1 MINYNP
7 TPAAPTPA
15 HPRSSRPFRTQ
26 ETDEDKHE
34 PSCSAPAEEDPSN
47 PFGGGSS
54 NAFAPAEQA
63 PTACSLDLASKDPG
77 SMKWAP
83 ATTPVDR
90 RITEQEHVAIAANDD
105 GANDCAD
112 ADLPEFWMDMCGYD
126 APPPGSKDHGN
137 LEYVNLQLN
146 PERWTGYNGSHVWSA
161 IYEENCLKQS
171 GSVDDMC
178 YEERVLYRLLSG
190 MHASVN
196 IHIALKAKTP
206 KKGVVGREDWS
217 ADPAR
222 FAAHYGQHPERLRN
236 LHFSFVVLLRAL
248 RKAAPTLGVM
258 DLSLGQDKAED
269 ARTGALMR
277 RLLDTHIL
285 SSCSGVFG
293 AFDESMLFRGG
304 AGVNGEASS
313 PVAELKSQ
321 FKGVFHNISEVM
333 DCISCQKCKLHGKLQ
348 LLGLGTALKV
358 LLLPEHLH
366 ATALSRSEVVALVNT
381 VAKFSH
387 AILAAP
393 ELAAAHSDAST
404 RAATAAAP
412 VPDLSSAG
420 IMTASSDWTPATT
433 RSLMDAAIS
442 AVAALASDGAIGAAD
457 EDALVDAAVAA
468 DPRVLILARHYGV
481 GDPSKFA
488 QHALRAVRSGP
499 FVGYSSNTAVASS
512 SVKSSRVDVVVV
524 GGGLAGLTAAL
535 TALDRGGR
543 VTLVEKEGYVG
554 GNSQWASSGINGVDL
569 ANATNPDTVETF
581 ESDCWRSS
589 LGGGAGAATGATL
602 GCDAVGQSRSKKSD
616 DSTPT
621 NKNDSCSALGGPS
634 PESVEHIPTLA
645 AGSVETLTW
654 LRDRV
659 GVDLSR
665 VGQLGG
671 HSHART
677 HRPASGM
684 AGSTLVLALQK
695 QCETYAKSGALT
707 WRKKTRVDE
716 ITMDP
721 ATGAVSGVRWTTKD
735 GTVGFDSA
743 KSVVLATGGFANDRE
758 GPDSLLRKHA
768 PDSTRFATTNT
779 KGTTGDGHKL
789 AFGLGAQGVDM
800 ANVQIHPTG
809 FVDPNDPKAS
819 TKTLAAEILRG
830 AGGLLLTRDGRRFA
844 DELGTRDYVSGR
856 MLAEAKAEAA
866 AGGLEVGEDVSL
878 DFALVL
884 NDAGAREADKHVPLY
899 TQKGLLREFDT
910 VEDLAAW
917 LDDELRAKDMRG
929 HHAGTDTVAT
939 VRATLAAYDAVAKSG
954 GPDPET
960 NKTFFHNAPFL
971 VPSGKFYAGRVTPVV
986 HYTMGGVRVDNL
998 GRVVR
1003 EGGDGSV
1010 IPGLYA
1016 AGELIGGVHGRNR
1029 LGGNALTE
1037 CAVFGRIV
1045 GGDVPVASPSS
1056 VDAGGGAAPT
1066 AAAPARTARRDVT
1079 REELSRHKSEESCW
1093 VAVYGEV
1100 YDFTDFLDEHPA
1112 GAEAILKY
1120 GGTDGTAIFDSVH
1133 SRDMLD
1139 DFDAVGPLVD

>member
-1 MINYNP
+1 MS
-7 TPAAPTPA
+7 T
-15 HPRSSRPFRTQ
+15 
-26 ETDEDKHE
+26 
-34 PSCSAPAEEDPSN
+34 

-54 NAFAPAEQA
+54 SNTFAPPGEPKQG
-63 PTACSLDLASKDPG
+63 TSCSLDLASKDPG

-83 ATTPVDR
+83 ATTPVDM
-90 RITEQEHVAIAANDD
+90 RITEQEHIVIAANDD
-105 GANDCAD
+105 GATDCTD

-126 APPPGSKDHGN
+126 APLPGSNKDDIAE

-161 IYEENCLKQS
+161 IYEENCLKSS

-217 ADPAR
+217 ADPGR

-258 DLSLGQDKAED
+258 DLSLGQDGVED
-269 ARTGALMR
+269 ARTRALMR

-293 AFDESMLFRGG
+293 AFDESMLFRAG
-304 AGVNGEASS
+304 GVNGEASS

-393 ELAAAHSDAST
+393 TLAAAHSEASIRKASKAST
-404 RAATAAAP
+404 

-420 IMTASSDWTPATT
+420 IMKNHDWSPATT
-433 RSLMDAAIS
+433 RTLMDAAIS
-442 AVAALASDGAIGAAD
+442 AVAALAADGGLGAGD
-457 EDALVDAAVAA
+457 ENALVDASLAA

-481 GDPSKFA
+481 GDPAKFA
-488 QHALRAVRSGP
+488 QHALRAVASGP
-499 FVGYSSNTAVASS
+499 FVDRPGQQDHPS
-512 SVKSSRVDVVVV
+512 DVVVV

-535 TALDRGGR
+535 TVLDRGGK
-543 VTLVEKEGYVG
+543 VTLVEKEGYIG

-569 ANATNPDTVETF
+569 GNVTNPDTVKEF

-589 LGGGAGAATGATL
+589 MGGGAGAATGATL
-602 GCDAVGQSRSKKSD
+602 GCEKTGSD
-616 DSTPT
+616 SH
-621 NKNDSCSALGGPS
+621 SCSVDGGPA
-634 PESVEHIPTLA
+634 PETVEHIPVLA
-645 AGSVETLTW
+645 AGSVETFVW

-677 HRPASGM
+677 HRPSAGM

-695 QCETYAKSGALT
+695 QCEVYAKTGQLT
-707 WRKKTRVDE
+707 WRKNTAVDE
-716 ITMDP
+716 VTTDER
-721 ATGAVSGVRWTTKD
+721 TGAVTGVRWTNRKD
-735 GTVGFDSA
+735 GRVGHDA
-743 KSVVLATGGFANDRE
+743 ARSVLLATGGFANDRA
-758 GPDSLLRKHA
+758 GPDSLLHKYA

-789 AFGLGAQGVDM
+789 AFRLGAQGVDM

-809 FVDPNDPKAS
+809 FVDPKDPTAS

-830 AGGLLLTRDGRRFA
+830 AGGLLLTRDGRRFV

-856 MLAEAKAEAA
+856 MLAEAKAEAN
-866 AGGLEVGEDVSL
+866 AGGLPVGEGVSF
-878 DFALVL
+878 DFILLL

-899 TQKGLLREFDT
+899 TQKGLLREFDSI
-910 VEDLAAW
+910 EDLAKW
-917 LDDELRAKDMRG
+917 LDDEVGAKDVRG
-929 HHAGTDTVAT
+929 SVGKGESIDTAVT
-939 VRATLAAYDAVAKSG
+939 VRTTLGAYDETARLG
-954 GPDPET
+954 GPDPAT
-960 NKTFFHNAPFL
+960 NKTFFHNAPF
-971 VPSGKFYAGRVTPVV
+971 SGSNKFYAGRVTPVV

-998 GRVVR
+998 GRVVA
-1003 EGGDGSV
+1003 ESGDV
-1010 IPGLYA
+1010 IEGLYA

-1045 GGDVPVASPSS
+1045 GGDVPIASPSS
-1056 VDAGGGAAPT
+1056 FDDAGGGGAPAA
-1066 AAAPARTARRDVT
+1066 AAAPARVARRDVT
-1079 REELSRHKSEESCW
+1079 KSELGGHASEASCW

-1133 SRDMLD
+1133 SKDMLD
-1139 DFDAVGPLVD
+1139 DFDAIGPLVD

>member
-1 MINYNP
+1 M
-7 TPAAPTPA
+7 
-15 HPRSSRPFRTQ
+15 
-26 ETDEDKHE
+26 
-34 PSCSAPAEEDPSN
+34 
-47 PFGGGSS
+47 
-54 NAFAPAEQA
+54 
-63 PTACSLDLASKDPG
+63 DLASKDPG

-105 GANDCAD
+105 GANDCSD

-126 APPPGSKDHGN
+126 APPPGSKGEGN
-137 LEYVNLQLN
+137 LEHVNLQLN

-206 KKGVVGREDWS
+206 KKGVQGREDWS

-258 DLSLGQDKAED
+258 DLSLGQDNAED

-304 AGVNGEASS
+304 GVNGEASS

-393 ELAAAHSDAST
+393 ELAAAHSEQST
-404 RAATAAAP
+404 RAASAAARS

-420 IMTASSDWTPATT
+420 IMTSRDGWTPATT

-499 FVGYSSNTAVASS
+499 FVGYSSPSSPSS
-512 SVKSSRVDVVVV
+512 SRESSRESSVDAVVV

-569 ANATNPDTVETF
+569 TNATNPDTVETF
-581 ESDCWRSS
+581 ELDCWRSS

-602 GCDAVGQSRSKKSD
+602 GCDATKSNDSTKSNGNDSTKSD
-616 DSTPT
+616 G
-621 NKNDSCSALGGPS
+621 NDSCRAVGGPS

-645 AGSVETLTW
+645 AGSVETLAW

-677 HRPASGM
+677 HRPAAGM

-695 QCETYAKSGALT
+695 QCDAYAKSGALT

-716 ITMDP
+716 VTVNP
-721 ATGAVSGVRWTTKD
+721 ATGAVTGVRWIDKD
-735 GTVGFDSA
+735 GNVGYDSA

-758 GPDSLLRKHA
+758 GPDSLLRTYA
-768 PDSTRFATTNT
+768 PDSIRFATTNT

-809 FVDPNDPKAS
+809 FVDPADPKAS

-917 LDDELRAKDMRG
+917 LDDELRAKDMARRE
-929 HHAGTDTVAT
+929 DTKDTRREDTAST
-939 VRATLAAYDAVAKSG
+939 VLNTLKEYDAVAKSG

-1003 EGGDGSV
+1003 AGGDGSV

-1045 GGDVPVASPSS
+1045 GGDVPVASSSSS

-1079 REELSRHKSEESCW
+1079 RDELSRHKSEESCW

-1120 GGTDGTAIFDSVH
+1120 GGTDGTGIFDSVH

-1139 DFDAVGPLVD
+1139 DFDAIGPLVD